1 MAENDVT
8 SGEIVGI
15 AVESPEVPEELFP
28 ADINTTSAND

>member
-8 SGEIVGI
+8 NGETAGI

-28 ADINTTSAND
+28 ADIDTISIND